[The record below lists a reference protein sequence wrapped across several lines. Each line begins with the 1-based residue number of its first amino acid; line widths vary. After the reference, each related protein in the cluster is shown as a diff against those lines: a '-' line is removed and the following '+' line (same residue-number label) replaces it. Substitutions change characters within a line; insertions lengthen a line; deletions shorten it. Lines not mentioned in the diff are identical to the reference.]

1 MKRGRLT
8 ETLRATATEQ
18 ATALGSTFVGSEHLF
33 LAWLMV
39 GSGPAHEAT
48 TAAGLTAD
56 TFRTLL
62 TARGGPPARSAN
74 PDEGGLSSHA
84 QRVITT
90 ADEIAKTEGR
100 ETANTDDVLLALIR
114 EPRGAVAR
122 ALSEAKVKPSN
133 LKTLVRPKPVKQSS
147 HARRDAATAVPGL
160 EPAPPQPRRERVPS
174 LPPRERAPAP
184 PTRPK
189 RDPETDDIPESR
201 APIRPRLTPPPKPA
215 PLPQPQRRW
224 SVLWVLYLAVP
235 VSLWLHFTHGDRAA
249 LFAAACLSIVPL
261 AALISNATEQIA
273 VRTGPMLGALLNAT
287 FGNATE
293 VIVAIM
299 ALNAGYVELV
309 KASLTGSILSNLL
322 LILGLA
328 LFAGGLRQHTL
339 EFSKTAAGMSA
350 AMLAL
355 AVAGLI
361 LPSLLNSTGGEH
373 HVTELSQVVA
383 GILAFT
389 YIASLLFTLHT
400 HKRLFAGGDR
410 TALDGKPWPLMAAIA
425 GLVVATAV
433 VAVESEFLVDT
444 IGAVT
449 TSLHLSQIFVGLI
462 VIPIVGNAAE
472 HATAI
477 VAARRG
483 KTELAVQIAVGSST
497 QVALLVAP
505 LLVLVGFL
513 LGREMNLVF
522 PMFQVVALGIATIVS
537 AIVTLDGESHWLEG
551 LQLLALYAMIGT
563 AAWFI

>member
-1 MKRGRLT
+1 MT
-8 ETLRATATEQ
+8 DILRSTATEQ

-39 GSGPAHEAT
+39 GTGPAHDT
-48 TAAGLTAD
+48 TTSAGLTAD
-56 TFRTLL
+56 LFRTLL
-62 TARGGPPARSAN
+62 ASRSGPPARSAN

-84 QRVITT
+84 QRVITN
-90 ADEIAKTEGR
+90 ADEIAKAGGR
-100 ETANTDDVLLALIR
+100 ESANNDDVLLALIR

-133 LKTLVRPKPVKQSS
+133 LKALVRPKPVKQSA
-147 HARRDAATAVPGL
+147 HARRDAAVA
-160 EPAPPQPRRERVPS
+160 APERVAALPQPRRERTPA
-174 LPPRERAPAP
+174 PAARERVSTVA
-184 PTRPK
+184 RPK
-189 RDPETDDIPESR
+189 RDPEVDDIPESR
-201 APIRPRLTPPPKPA
+201 APERPRLTPPPKPA
-215 PLPQPQRRW
+215 PLPTRKRRW
-224 SVLWVLYLAVP
+224 SWLWLLYAAIP
-235 VSLWLHFTHGDRAA
+235 VSVWLHYTHGDQTQ
-249 LFAAACLSIVPL
+249 LFIAACIAIVPL
-261 AALISNATEQIA
+261 AALISNATENIA
-273 VRTGPMLGALLNAT
+273 VRTGPMSGALLNAT

-293 VIVAIM
+293 VIVAIA
-299 ALNAGYVELV
+299 ALNAGYIELV

-339 EFSKTAAGMSA
+339 RFSRTAAGMSA

-361 LPSLLNSTGGEH
+361 LPSLLGTTTGEH
-373 HVTELSQVVA
+373 HAAELSQIVA
-383 GILAFT
+383 GILAIT
-389 YIASLLFTLHT
+389 YVASLLFTLHT
-400 HKRLFAGGDR
+400 HKRLFAGGDGGS
-410 TALDGKPWPLMAAIA
+410 LDGKPWPMLAAIA
-425 GLVVATAV
+425 VLAVATGI

-444 IGAVT
+444 LGTVT
-449 TSLHLSQIFVGLI
+449 DSLHLSQVFLGLI

-505 LLVLVGFL
+505 LLVLVGFVI
-513 LGREMNLVF
+513 GREMNLVF
-522 PMFQVVALGIATIVS
+522 PMFQVVALGVATIVS

-551 LQLLALYAMIGT
+551 LQLLALYAMIGA